1 MKINPEVKDIYI
13 SGGVAANN
21 RLREKSKQFKSDYK
35 KNIILPKLEYCTD
48 NAAMIAMAAY
58 QKIVNGQKS
67 EYDLVPRPNLKL

>member
-1 MKINPEVKDIYI
+1 MKDIYI

-21 RLREKSKQFKSDYK
+21 RLRVKSKQFELDYR

-58 QKIVNGQKS
+58 QKIINGQKS
-67 EYDLVPRPNLKL
+67 PYDLAPIPNLKL